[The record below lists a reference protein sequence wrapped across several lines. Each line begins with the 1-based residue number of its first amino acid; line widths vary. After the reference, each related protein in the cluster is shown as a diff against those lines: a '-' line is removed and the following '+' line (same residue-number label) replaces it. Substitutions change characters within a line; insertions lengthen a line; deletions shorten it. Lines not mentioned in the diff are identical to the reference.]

1 MHSKV
6 VRSTLILPVN
16 VRRFVEKAYSVG
28 ADRIMLDLEDSVP
41 NAEKEMARKLVKEAI
56 PLAARGGAY
65 VIVRVNN
72 DPSLLASDLEASIY
86 PGLDGITLPKTESA
100 AEVHHLEAM
109 VRKLEVE
116 RGIPPGR
123 VNFNLAVETPKGLLD
138 AREIA
143 GASARIE
150 SMNIGVEDYSLAL
163 GIDPSPDGMELLFA
177 VSYLVAVCKSFKV
190 RPMGLLGSVAGFKD
204 LEGYER
210 AAVRARQLGC
220 EGAPCIHP
228 AQVEVLNRVFSP
240 SAEKIEYAK
249 KVVEAFE
256 EGIKKGTASV
266 SLDGKMVD
274 VPVYNRAKLI
284 FERAKAIEVLEQRK
298 ADALSQMR

>member
-41 NAEKEMARKLVKEAI
+41 YAEKEMARKQVREAI
-56 PLAARGGAY
+56 PLVARGGAY
-65 VIVRVNN
+65 VIVRLNN
-72 DPSLLASDLEASIY
+72 DPSLLPADLEASIY

-100 AEVHHLEAM
+100 ADVHHLEAT
-109 VRKLEVE
+109 VSKLEAE
-116 RGIPPGR
+116 RGMPAGSI
-123 VNFNLAVETPKGLLD
+123 NFNIAVETPRGLLD

-150 SMNIGVEDYSLAL
+150 SMNVGVEDYSLAL
-163 GIDPSPDGMELLFA
+163 GVDPSSDGMELLFA
-177 VSYLVAVCKSFKV
+177 VSYLIAVCKSLNI
-190 RPMGLLGSVAGFKD
+190 RPVGLLGSVAGFKD
-204 LEGYER
+204 IEGYER
-210 AAVRARQLGC
+210 AAIRARQLGC

-240 SAEKIEYAK
+240 SPDKIEYAK
-249 KVVEAFE
+249 RIVQAFE
-256 EGIKKGTASV
+256 EATKKGTASV
-266 SLDGKMVD
+266 SVDGKMVD
-274 VPVYNRAKLI
+274 VPVYHRAKLV
-284 FERAKAIEVLEQRK
+284 FERAKAIEILELRK
-298 ADALSQMR
+298 ANALSQVR